1 MQKYHQSS
9 GQTKKAWTTVVSAIP
24 WTHHITITPANPYLR
39 TQEEIYRCGLS
50 LAKRIRER
58 EQLEPGHVILFPE
71 YSTSVHWHFH
81 GLVVHSN
88 VKKPN
93 FTVEGSD
100 YLTYQLELQAEHKY
114 RGTQFSSATP
124 PSVLIERLN
133 EDATPMIHYA
143 MKDWISQNKGET
155 VIWF

>member
-1 MQKYHQSS
+1 MQKTHQSS
-9 GQTKKAWTTVVSAIP
+9 GQLKEAWTAVVSAIP

-39 TQEEIYRCGLS
+39 TPEEIYRCGLS
-50 LAKRIRER
+50 IAKRIRER

-93 FTVEGSD
+93 FTVTGSD

-114 RGTQFSSATP
+114 RGTQFSPTTS

-133 EDATPMIHYA
+133 EDATPMIHYV
-143 MKDWISQNKGET
+143 MKNWRDQSKVDN